1 MDVLQACV
9 RYPPAPGGVEDH
21 VQAIARK
28 LHDRG
33 HGLEVVTS
41 DLHTE
46 TPWTR
51 LPDDHA
57 DDEPFPV
64 RRHRAWTPGGEAHY
78 VTVPGMVPSMLGA
91 DADIVHAHSYGYFQ
105 THVARLKQ
113 ALQGTPLV
121 LTTHFHPA
129 WSMVGGT
136 RRRRL
141 RGFYDR
147 WIGPRVLEAAD
158 AVVCVSSTEAD
169 RVAELGVDR
178 DRIEV
183 VPNGVHL
190 DRFDDLDDGAAFRE
204 ATGIEGEYVLFAGR
218 LAVNKGLDVLVDA
231 WRRLDVDAEL
241 AIVGEDQGVWAELAE
256 QAPDDVHATGFL
268 PADAYVSALS
278 GAECLVLPSEYEA
291 FGIVLVEAMACGTP
305 TVATRV
311 GGVPDV
317 VDDGETGLLV
327 DHGDPD
333 ALAEAIGE
341 LLDDPKRRDAM
352 GQAGRARVEER
363 FTWGA
368 VVDDLET
375 VYGRV
380 SRREGG

>member
-1 MDVLQACV
+1 MDILQACV

-21 VQAIARK
+21 VRAIARQ
-28 LHDRG
+28 LHARG

-41 DLHTE
+41 DLQTE
-46 TPWTR
+46 TPWER
-51 LPDDHA
+51 LPGTHV
-57 DDEPFPV
+57 DDEPFPI

-78 VTVPGMVPSMLGA
+78 VAVPGMVRSMLASEA
-91 DADIVHAHSYGYFQ
+91 DLVHAHSYGYFH

-113 ALQGTPLV
+113 ALQGTPFV

-129 WSMVGGT
+129 WSMVGGD

-141 RGFYDR
+141 RDLYDR
-147 WIGPRVLEAAD
+147 WIGPRILEAAD
-158 AVVCVSSTEAD
+158 ALICVSSTEAD
-169 RVAELGVDR
+169 RVADLGVDR
-178 DRIEV
+178 DAIEV

-204 ATGIEGEYVLFAGR
+204 ATGIQGDYVLFAGR

-241 AIVGEDQGVWAELAE
+241 AIVGQDQGVWAELAE
-256 QAPDDVHATGFL
+256 AAPDDVHATGFL
-268 PADAYVSALS
+268 PEEAYVSALS
-278 GAECLVLPSEYEA
+278 GAELLVLPSEYEA

-311 GGVPDV
+311 GGVVDV
-317 VDDGETGLLV
+317 VDDGETGVLV
-327 DHGDPD
+327 DHGDPE
-333 ALAEAIGE
+333 ALAEAIVGM
-341 LLDDPKRRDAM
+341 LDDPKRRDAM

-363 FTWGA
+363 FTWEA

-375 VYGRV
+375 VYDRV
-380 SRREGG
+380 PRR